1 MADEDVDDADEAADE
16 EGGGEGE
23 AKSGG
28 GSKKKLFIIIGA
40 AALVLLGGGAAAFFT
55 GLLDP
60 LIGGKSEHAEG
71 TSGESSAPT
80 SPDKVV
86 FHDLPEMIV
95 TLNTGARKSA
105 FLKIRVSLEL
115 TQSAD
120 VPKVQAVMPRIVDNF
135 QVYLRELRVEDLKG
149 SAGMY
154 RLREELLTRVK
165 AAAHP
170 TRVNA
175 VLFKEMLIQ

>member
-1 MADEDVDDADEAADE
+1 MADDDVDDADDAADGE
-16 EGGGEGE
+16 EGGGGGEG
-23 AKSGG
+23 KS

-40 AALVLLGGGAAAFFT
+40 AVLVVLGGGAAAFFT

-60 LIGGKSEHAEG
+60 LMGGKSEQAQTG
-71 TSGESSAPT
+71 SGDSAAPT

-115 TQSAD
+115 TQSSD